1 MGARRGC
8 ECRDVQGYPAF
19 EVSLNCGK
27 VRRFACDSGRQ
38 LRVGDLMDA
47 QAFFSQPGV
56 GFFTMLLIGAI
67 AGWIA
72 ERVTESDH
80 GIFTNILVGIAGS
93 FVGAKLAEIAQVPV
107 FGFWRTLISAAIGAV
122 LLLFAWRMI
131 RGRR

>member
-1 MGARRGC
+1 MN
-8 ECRDVQGYPAF
+8 E
-19 EVSLNCGK
+19 
-27 VRRFACDSGRQ
+27 
-38 LRVGDLMDA
+38 A

-72 ERVTESDH
+72 ERVTESNH
-80 GIFTNILVGIAGS
+80 GIFTNSLVGIAGS

-107 FGFWRTLISAAIGAV
+107 FGFWRTLISASIGAV

-131 RGRR
+131 RQR

>member
-1 MGARRGC
+1 
-8 ECRDVQGYPAF
+8 
-19 EVSLNCGK
+19 
-27 VRRFACDSGRQ
+27 
-38 LRVGDLMDA
+38 MDA

-72 ERVTESDH
+72 ERVTSSNH

-93 FVGAKLAEIAQVPV
+93 FVGAKLAEIGEVPV
-107 FGFWRTLISAAIGAV
+107 FGFWRTLTAAVAGAIIV
-122 LLLFAWRMI
+122 IVIWNAA

>member
-1 MGARRGC
+1 M
-8 ECRDVQGYPAF
+8 
-19 EVSLNCGK
+19 N
-27 VRRFACDSGRQ
+27 
-38 LRVGDLMDA
+38 DA
-47 QAFFSQPGV
+47 QAFLSQPGV
-56 GFFTMLLIGAI
+56 GFFTMILIGAI

-107 FGFWRTLISAAIGAV
+107 FGFTRTLISASIGAI
-122 LLLFAWRMI
+122 LILFAWRSL

>member
-1 MGARRGC
+1 
-8 ECRDVQGYPAF
+8 
-19 EVSLNCGK
+19 
-27 VRRFACDSGRQ
+27 
-38 LRVGDLMDA
+38 MDA
-47 QAFFSQPGV
+47 QAFFSQTGV

-72 ERVTESDH
+72 ERVTKSNH

-107 FGFWRTLISAAIGAV
+107 FGFWRTLISASIGAV

-131 RGRR
+131 RGGR